1 MTRSANPVTGS
12 SGDDTARMERVLDA
26 AAELLVRWGYRR
38 VTVEDVARHAGV
50 GKGTVY
56 LHVRTKDALF
66 LTVLLRAQRRLF
78 ADLADR
84 MVAEPATALP
94 WRMTRLVF
102 DRLQADDVARVLYLG
117 DAEVLG
123 QARARGRGHAR
134 RAGPAAQRRRPGAL
148 PAAARRAA
156 GRRRPAARGA
166 DPHLGRG
173 DVRLLPHR
181 RRWPPTPIRSRRVD
195 PARQGA
201 LLEHTLHAALAGP
214 ADPVAAAALAGR
226 VADLYR
232 PLVAHI
238 DDEWT
243 RRVR

>member
-123 QARARGRGHAR
+123 RLAHEAAGTLGELARLRNDVVREQFRILRDARLVADD
-134 RAGPAAQRRRPGAL
+134 L
-148 PAAARRAA
+148 PADEQIYTWGATTFGFFLTAGMAAD
-156 GRRRPAARGA
+156 A
-166 DPHLGRG
+166 DPFVPR
-173 DVRLLPHR
+173 
-181 RRWPPTPIRSRRVD
+181 D
-195 PARQGA
+195 PFRQGA
-201 LLEHTLHAALAGP
+201 LLERTLHAALAGP
-214 ADPVAAAALAGR
+214 ADPVGAAALAGR

>member
-12 SGDDTARMERVLDA
+12 SGDDSARMERVLDA
-26 AAELLVRWGYRR
+26 AADLLVRWGYRR
-38 VTVEDVARHAGV
+38 VTVEDVARYAGV

-66 LTVLLRAQRRLF
+66 LTVLLRSQRRLF

-84 MVAEPATALP
+84 MVAEPVTALP
-94 WRMTRLVF
+94 WRRTRMLH

-123 QARARGRGHAR
+123 RLAHE
-134 RAGPAAQRRRPGAL
+134 
-148 PAAARRAA
+148 AA
-156 GRRRPAARGA
+156 GT
-166 DPHLGRG
+166 LGELSRLRNQ
-173 DVRLLPHR
+173 VVREHFRLLR
-181 RRWPPTPIRSRRVD
+181 DARLVTDDLPPDEQIHSWGAVTFGFFLSGGTAGQEVDPFTPTD
-195 PARQGA
+195 PARRGE
-201 LLEHTLHAALAGP
+201 LLEHALHALLAGP
-214 ADPVAAAALAGR
+214 ADPAGAASLAVR

-238 DDEWT
+238 DDEWI

>member
-1 MTRSANPVTGS
+1 MTRFANSVTGS
-12 SGDDTARMERVLDA
+12 PGDDSARMDRVLDA
-26 AAELLVRWGYRR
+26 AADLLVRWGYRR

-66 LTVLLRAQRRLF
+66 LTVLLRSQRRLF

-84 MVAEPATALP
+84 MAAEPATVLP
-94 WRMTRLVF
+94 WRMTRLLYE
-102 DRLQADDVARVLYLG
+102 RLQADDVARALYLG

-123 QARARGRGHAR
+123 RLAHEAAGTLGELARKRTEAVRLHFALLRG
-134 RAGPAAQRRRPGAL
+134 AGLVTDDLPPQEQIHIWGATAFGFFLAAGLPGDPFAPQDPSRRP
-148 PAAARRAA
+148 
-156 GRRRPAARGA
+156 
-166 DPHLGRG
+166 
-173 DVRLLPHR
+173 V
-181 RRWPPTPIRSRRVD
+181 
-195 PARQGA
+195 
-201 LLEHTLHAALAGP
+201 LLEHALHALLAGP
-214 ADPVAAAALAGR
+214 ADPSAAASIADR

-243 RRVR
+243 RRAR

>member
-1 MTRSANPVTGS
+1 
-12 SGDDTARMERVLDA
+12 MERVLDA
-26 AAELLVRWGYRR
+26 AADLLVRWGYRR

-66 LTVLLRAQRRLF
+66 LTVLLRSQRRLF

-84 MVAEPATALP
+84 MVAEPAVVLP
-94 WRMTRLVF
+94 WRMTRMIF

-123 QARARGRGHAR
+123 RLAHEAADTLGELAR
-134 RAGPAAQRRRPGAL
+134 RRNEVVREHFRLLRGAGLVADDLPPDEQIHSWGATTL
-148 PAAARRAA
+148 GFFLAA
-156 GRRRPAARGA
+156 GMSGES
-166 DPHLGRG
+166 DPFVP
-173 DVRLLPHR
+173 DDP
-181 RRWPPTPIRSRRVD
+181 SRR
-195 PARQGA
+195 GA
-201 LLEHTLHAALAGP
+201 LLEHALHAVLAGP
-214 ADPVAAAALAGR
+214 ADPAGAAALAGR

-243 RRVR
+243 RRAR

>member
-12 SGDDTARMERVLDA
+12 PGDDTGRMERVLDA

-66 LTVLLRAQRRLF
+66 LTVLLRSQRRLF

-84 MVAEPATALP
+84 MVDEPTTALP
-94 WRMTRLVF
+94 WRMTRLLF
-102 DRLQADDVARVLYLG
+102 DRLQSDDVARVLYLG

-123 QARARGRGHAR
+123 RLAHEA
-134 RAGPAAQRRRPGAL
+134 AGTLGELSRRRNDAVREHFRLLRDARLVAGDLAADEQIHTWGATTFGFFL
-148 PAAARRAA
+148 TA
-156 GRRRPAARGA
+156 GMASDA
-166 DPHLGRG
+166 DPFTPR
-173 DVRLLPHR
+173 DPNR
-181 RRWPPTPIRSRRVD
+181 R
-195 PARQGA
+195 GA
-201 LLEHTLHAALAGP
+201 LLEHALHRILAGP
-214 ADPVAAAALAGR
+214 ADPADAAAVAGP